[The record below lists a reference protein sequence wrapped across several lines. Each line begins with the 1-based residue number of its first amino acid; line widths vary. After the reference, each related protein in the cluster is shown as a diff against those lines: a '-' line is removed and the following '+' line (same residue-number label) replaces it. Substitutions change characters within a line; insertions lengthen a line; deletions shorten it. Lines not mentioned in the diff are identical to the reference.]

1 MNGPVVVIAH
11 KSKLLGLTERVD
23 IDSVVLVR
31 GSRYSEH
38 NMGIMNVFGLT
49 FLVLAIA
56 ILIVVGYGCLIRK
69 KRPDQ
74 VWSWWNS
81 LVATLVSVL
90 LGVSVAI
97 FIFYLQNS
105 ATQSQQ
111 RQKYLSLLDT
121 ELAAT
126 WQALQTVD
134 NPLEVRRGDKTYT
147 FYIGFLESSIL
158 EEAARSGRFDEIET
172 RALFKLLR
180 YIRFHNMILN
190 LLLNS
195 LPHLQPELLRHRQ
208 EMQMLWKS
216 HKETRDE
223 LVNNI
228 QAINHHF
235 QLEALSKRIKDFPPV
250 EIDTNTD

>member
-1 MNGPVVVIAH
+1 
-11 KSKLLGLTERVD
+11 
-23 IDSVVLVR
+23 
-31 GSRYSEH
+31 
-38 NMGIMNVFGLT
+38 MGIMNVFGLI
-49 FLVLAIA
+49 LAVLAIA
-56 ILIVVGYGCLIRK
+56 ISIVVYYDCLIRK

-74 VWSWWNS
+74 VWSWRNS

-97 FIFYLQNS
+97 FIFYFQNS
-105 ATQSQQ
+105 ATHSQQ
-111 RQKYLSLLDT
+111 KQKYLSLLDT

-134 NPLEVRRGDKTYT
+134 NPLEIRYGDKTYT
-147 FYIGFLESSIL
+147 FYVRFLPSSIL

-208 EMQMLWKS
+208 EMQMLWNA
-216 HKETRDE
+216 HKDTRDE
-223 LVNNI
+223 VVKDI
-228 QAINHHF
+228 QAVNHHF

-250 EIDTNTD
+250 EIDTSTD